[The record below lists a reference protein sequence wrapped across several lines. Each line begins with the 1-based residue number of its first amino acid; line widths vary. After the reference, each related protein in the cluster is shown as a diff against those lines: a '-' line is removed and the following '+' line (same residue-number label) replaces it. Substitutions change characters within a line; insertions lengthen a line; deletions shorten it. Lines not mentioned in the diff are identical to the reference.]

1 MPVSFERT
9 WRALDA
15 DSTGPRTLG
24 LALAGLLL
32 GGWLAWFVGGQ
43 VQVYEVS
50 DHTRLEAS
58 AAAHPVATRID
69 GRVVG
74 ARLELGRSV
83 QAGEVLVEL
92 DAETER
98 HALARDEARLAGLK
112 AQAAAL
118 RPEIEAR
125 EAALAAYRGAGTLL
139 VAESHANAEEAL
151 AQTRFAESQA
161 ATRRSLASRR
171 FVSEDMF
178 REAEAQAE
186 AGHAAVRARDANTG
200 RLRRE
205 AEVEIA
211 DRRADIAE
219 LQRTLADLEGRVLAE
234 EAEVRAMQRRI
245 DAHVI
250 RAAITGHLGRV
261 ETLRAGAVVRTGQV
275 LATVVPDGEP
285 RAVAWFGNPAVGRI
299 RPGQAARL
307 RLDGFP
313 WTQYGTLAAT
323 VASVGND
330 PLDGQVRVELDLQP
344 GTAPAIPLG
353 HGLSGVAEI
362 EVERITPARLVL
374 RAVGRWLTTRRAAP
388 AENGAAG

>member
-171 FVSEDMF
+171 FVSEEMF